1 LQVEELLLQ
10 EDREEDSVGSSDAE
24 DTESEYSTNNSK
36 DDNASE
42 EGA

>member
-1 LQVEELLLQ
+1 LQVEEPLLQ

-24 DTESEYSTNNSK
+24 DTKSKYSTNNSK
-36 DDNASE
+36 DNNISE